1 MTEFTSSLQLS
12 TILELLEGSFYGMDL
27 LKLHSVTTKL
37 LDRMDTIEKVSG
49 VFVCFL
55 ILHMLNIL
63 LMQFIID
70 RWS

>member
-49 VFVCFL
+49 IFVCSV
-55 ILHMLNIL
+55 ILYMLNIL
-63 LMQFIID
+63 LMWFIID

>member
-49 VFVCFL
+49 IFVCSL
-55 ILHMLNIL
+55 IVYMLNIL
-63 LMQFIID
+63 LMWFIID

>member
-1 MTEFTSSLQLS
+1 MMEFTSSLQLS

-27 LKLHSVTTKL
+27 LKLHSVTAKI

-55 ILHMLNIL
+55 ILYMLNIL
-63 LMQFIID
+63 LMRFIID